1 MEVTSFIV
9 LNRTTWRIIHEYL
22 NITWISPKSVRM
34 SESKETSLQE
44 CESSKDEI
52 DLHRDHEIDSEVETD
67 KNWQNDNVNEDEI
80 FTKATESAVKNPN
93 KYTEKL
99 LKSSP
104 EIEQRDQTISEDFD
118 RNIVSFSVGS
128 YKSNI
133 DHGRHLIN
141 FNDTVFD
148 PNITA
153 LEIYEEMK
161 KVVKLERTLAQRD
174 QEITFLRNQL
184 KEENQAVKSLKKL
197 ESTLE
202 KKDQEIISLK
212 CQLKEQKAENQKLK
226 VVNVE
231 TTNALRVQKSEFV
244 QKNRVLSPKATS
256 EIRPDHPSL
265 LDLQS
270 ETVFIHK
277 DLAGAIIGPFGS
289 RIRAIRGSS
298 NATIVIGEEIIGN
311 NKRTITITGTPQQIK
326 IAKDLLDKSARE
338 NTVC

>member
-9 LNRTTWRIIHEYL
+9 LNRTTWKIIHEYL

-44 CESSKDEI
+44 CKRTKDEI
-52 DLHRDHEIDSEVETD
+52 NLFRDQEIDSEVETD
-67 KNWQNDNVNEDEI
+67 ENWQNDNVNEEEI
-80 FTKATESAVKNPN
+80 ITKATESAVKNSN
-93 KYTEKL
+93 KNVNL
-99 LKSSP
+99 IKSSP
-104 EIEQRDQTISEDFD
+104 EIKQRDQTTNDDLD
-118 RNIVSFSVGS
+118 RNLVSFSVCPS
-128 YKSNI
+128 ELKNYQ
-133 DHGRHLIN
+133 GRRLMN

-153 LEIYEEMK
+153 LEIYEELK
-161 KVVKLERTLAQRD
+161 KVVKLERTLTQRD

-184 KEENQAVKSLKKL
+184 KEENQVVKALKNL
-197 ESTLE
+197 EGTLK

-212 CQLKEQKAENQKLK
+212 CQLEEQKAENQKLK
-226 VVNVE
+226 AVNVE
-231 TTNALRVQKSEFV
+231 TTNALRVQKSELV
-244 QKNRVLSPKATS
+244 QKSRLLSSKATNES
-256 EIRPDHPSL
+256 RPDHPSL

-277 DLAGAIIGPFGS
+277 NLAGGIIGPFGS
-289 RIRAIRGSS
+289 RIRAIRSNS
-298 NATIVIGEEIIGN
+298 NATIVIGEEIMGN
-311 NKRTITITGTPQQIK
+311 NKRTITITGTSQQIK